1 MDPTTVN
8 VIKAM
13 RGITTEELA
22 RRAGVDRATVW
33 RLESGR
39 TRVSDETALRVY
51 RALLDPSPTP
61 AAPAKQP

>member
-8 VIKAM
+8 VIKALH
-13 RGITTEELA
+13 GITTEELA

-39 TRVSDETALRVY
+39 TRVSDATALRVY
-51 RALLDPSPTP
+51 RALLDPNRTPTVS
-61 AAPAKQP
+61 AGK